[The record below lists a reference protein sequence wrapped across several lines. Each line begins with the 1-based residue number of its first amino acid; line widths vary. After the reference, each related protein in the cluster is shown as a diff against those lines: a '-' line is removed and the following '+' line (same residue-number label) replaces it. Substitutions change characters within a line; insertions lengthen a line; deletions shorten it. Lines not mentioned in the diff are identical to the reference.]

1 MITEI
6 LSDKMIPRSI
16 R

>member
-16 R
+16 S